1 MPTRTALPPQRSAIE
16 SPGSSRHLRLCSL
29 PLGLKQ
35 IWEGLTGCNRP
46 ARIPAN
52 EGQVCLR
59 GPGRFAHSLRGRR
72 QGTCLLIPIMF
83 SLNSVRVA
91 PGARSALAVAC
102 GLALSAFHVGAQ
114 AEDAVA
120 PVVVTASRMEG
131 LLQTAAI
138 GATVITAEQMQRA
151 GVSDANEAVRKLAGV
166 ASRSDLSGGREQLLD
181 LRGYG
186 EAASANVV
194 VLIDGIRIS
203 ENENLSARMSAI
215 PLSLIDRIEIVR
227 GGSSVLWGEGASAG
241 AINIILKRG
250 ERNERSARLSAS
262 VASFGAHEAQADAA
276 WGQGAWN
283 VDASAR
289 RVRTDGYRD
298 NSAYKQDSGSVG
310 VQWQQGGWRAGLRV
324 LHEDQYARL
333 PGSLSLSQF
342 KQNPRQT
349 LSPDDDANNQETRYL
364 GNLSYQQGAWTV
376 QLDVGQRYRESDY
389 QYVSYGSPRVASSS
403 EQAQVS
409 PRVIYDRQHGDIGV
423 KAVAGLDWQG
433 WDFDKSGAAGK
444 EVGQQENKAFF
455 THADIT
461 LPTQTRVS
469 VGWREER
476 VNKRDDYP
484 GDPDWFLAPLKYNRD
499 DKLHAGELGVN
510 QTLLK
515 GLDAYVRAATSY
527 RLPNVDENRSTPA
540 SAALR
545 PQRNRDQEIGLKWAQ
560 AGHSA
565 AVRYFGQETDDEI
578 AFDNVVYANTNIDP
592 TRRRGVEIEGRWS
605 VTRDVVL
612 SGTWQQLTARYREG
626 VNAGKDMILVAPHTA
641 TVRVAW
647 RMDDRQTLDVGAQF
661 LSSMRPGGDEANT
674 CSRRVPSSTLLDA
687 RYGWTDKVW
696 TLALSGTNLMDE
708 KGYNYA
714 YSFMCGEPSVYPYSG
729 RALKFTLSRQ
739 F

>member
-1 MPTRTALPPQRSAIE
+1 
-16 SPGSSRHLRLCSL
+16 
-29 PLGLKQ
+29 
-35 IWEGLTGCNRP
+35 
-46 ARIPAN
+46 
-52 EGQVCLR
+52 
-59 GPGRFAHSLRGRR
+59 
-72 QGTCLLIPIMF
+72 MF

-102 GLALSAFHVGAQ
+102 GVALSAFHVGAQ
-114 AEDAVA
+114 AEEAVA

-262 VASFGAHEAQADAA
+262 VASFGAHEAQADGA

-324 LHEDQYARL
+324 LQEDQSSRL
-333 PGSLSLSQF
+333 PGYLTPNQF
-342 KQNPRQT
+342 KQDPRQT
-349 LSPDDDANNQETRYL
+349 FSPDDYANNQETRYL
-364 GNLSYQQGAWTV
+364 GNLSYQQGAWAV
-376 QLDVGQRYRESDY
+376 QLDVGQRYRKSDY
-389 QYVSYGSPRVASSS
+389 QYVSYGSPRVSSSS

-409 PRVIYDRQHGDIGV
+409 PRVTYDRQHGDIGV

-433 WDFDKSGAAGK
+433 WDFDKSEAAGK

-461 LPTQTRVS
+461 LPTRTRVS

-484 GDPDWFLAPLKYNRD
+484 GNPAWALPPLKYNRD

-510 QTLLK
+510 QTLLT
-515 GLDAYVRAATSY
+515 GLDVYARAANSY
-527 RLPNVDENRSTPA
+527 RLPNIDENRLTPA
-540 SAALR
+540 SGALR
-545 PQRNRDQEIGLKWAQ
+545 PQRNRDQEVGLKWAK

-565 AVRYFGQETDDEI
+565 AARYFRQETDDEI
-578 AFDNVVYANTNIDP
+578 AYDNVVGANANIDP

-605 VTRDVVL
+605 VTRDVAL
-612 SGTWQQLTARYREG
+612 SGTWQQLTARYRAG
-626 VNAGKDMILVAPHTA
+626 VKAGKDMILVAPHTA
-641 TVRVAW
+641 TARVAW
-647 RMDDRQTLDVGAQF
+647 RMDDRQTLDVGLQF
-661 LSSMRPGGDEANT
+661 LSRMRWGGDESNVCAE
-674 CSRRVPSSTLLDA
+674 RVPSSTLLDA
-687 RYGWTDKVW
+687 RYAWSDKIW
-696 TLALSGTNLMDE
+696 TLALAGTNLTDRQ
-708 KGYNYA
+708 GYNYA
-714 YSFMCGEPSVYPYSG
+714 YACGTSYAGVYPYSG
-729 RALKFTLSRQ
+729 RALKFTVSRQ